1 MTSTPELSKGCD
13 SRGPRRRRT
22 LDGVKRHGSWLV
34 VVAALAAVAAGC
46 GSTQTETVTV
56 TAPVTESG
64 LQPPSQRME
73 FGHIVSLRQ
82 TGDDYTMRFDPTFF
96 LSGETAN
103 EAAAED
109 GVVEPGE
116 PVPNDNYVL
125 DESNRLLTYPVA
137 NDATV
142 TVLTGGGVE
151 TKTTVAELTQAFE
164 GTGDTTIWDPRTTG
178 TWITTDVDT
187 VIAIRQQYHP

>member
-13 SRGPRRRRT
+13 SPSPRRHRT
-22 LDGVKRHGSWLV
+22 LDGVKRYGSWLV
-34 VVAALAAVAAGC
+34 VVATLAAVAAGC
-46 GSTQTETVTV
+46 GGTQTETVTV

-82 TGDDYTMRFDPTFF
+82 TGDDYTMRFDPAFF

-142 TVLTGGGVE
+142 TVLTTGVA
-151 TKTTVAELTQAFE
+151 TKTVTVAELAQALQ
-164 GTGDTTIWDPRTTG
+164 GKGKTTIWNPRTTG

-187 VIAIRQQYHP
+187 VVAIRQQYHP

>member
-1 MTSTPELSKGCD
+1 
-13 SRGPRRRRT
+13 
-22 LDGVKRHGSWLV
+22 VKRCGSWLV

-46 GSTQTETVTV
+46 GGTQTETVTV

-64 LQPPSQRME
+64 LQPPSQRTE

-82 TGDDYTMRFDPTFF
+82 TGDHYTMRFDPALL

-125 DESNRLLTYPVA
+125 DESHRLLTYPVA

-142 TVLTGGGVE
+142 TVLTSGGAE
-151 TKTTVAELTQAFE
+151 TKTISVAELAQALQ
-164 GTGDTTIWDPRTTG
+164 GKGDTTMWDPRTTG

>member
-1 MTSTPELSKGCD
+1 M
-13 SRGPRRRRT
+13 
-22 LDGVKRHGSWLV
+22 
-34 VVAALAAVAAGC
+34 A
-46 GSTQTETVTV
+46 
-56 TAPVTESG
+56 APVTEPG
-64 LQPPSQRME
+64 LQPPSQRTE

-82 TGDDYTMRFDPTFF
+82 TGDHYTMRFDPALL

-103 EAAAED
+103 KATAED

-125 DESNRLLTYPVA
+125 EEGHRLLTYPVA

-142 TVLTGGGVE
+142 TVLTSGGAE
-151 TKTTVAELTQAFE
+151 TKTITFAELAQALQE
-164 GTGDTTIWDPRTTG
+164 MGDTTMWDPRTTG

>member
-1 MTSTPELSKGCD
+1 
-13 SRGPRRRRT
+13 
-22 LDGVKRHGSWLV
+22 VKRYGSWLV
-34 VVAALAAVAAGC
+34 VVAAVAAGC

-56 TAPVTESG
+56 TAPVTEPG
-64 LQPPSQRME
+64 LQPPSQRTE

-82 TGDDYTMRFDPTFF
+82 TGHDYTMRFDPALF

-103 EAAAED
+103 KTAAED

-125 DESNRLLTYPVA
+125 DESHRLLTYPVA

-151 TKTTVAELTQAFE
+151 TKTTVAELAQALQRK
-164 GTGDTTIWDPRTTG
+164 GDATMWDPRTTG